1 MPLPVRI
8 MFYVLITLILVAT
21 VASVVRE
28 IAGIDRTNAQVT
40 AVAEDLGCKV
50 IEQSYRHPENF
61 YIDCGDDN
69 IRIINVENK

>member
-28 IAGIDRTNAQVT
+28 IDGIDRTNAQVT

-50 IEQSYRHPENF
+50 IEQSYHHPENF
-61 YIDCGDDN
+61 YIDCGNDE
-69 IRIINVENK
+69 IRIIKQEK